1 MDMYSRVESDLC
13 LSRHAVSTRKH
24 YLHECRKFLGHF
36 ADRKP
41 EDLGEA
47 EVREYL
53 HHLIE
58 VRRVSPYTHR
68 MAVAAIR
75 FLFERSLGQP
85 EKVARI
91 PWPRVKDSLPTV
103 LARAELVALFRAAD
117 KPALRAMLLTA
128 YGAGLRV
135 SEVCRLQVGDID
147 SARGV
152 IVVRGGKGGKD
163 RLTTLPA
170 RLLRAL
176 RRYWAETRPAAPW
189 LFPGQSAAGH
199 VGHKV
204 LHDGFRTAM
213 HQAGIRRAG
222 VRFHSLRH
230 SFATHMLEAGV
241 DTRVLQSLLGHSRV
255 ETTARYAQVRTDLIA
270 ALPDPLD
277 LLARAVLRG

>member
-1 MDMYSRVESDLC
+1 MDVYSRVDSDLR
-13 LSRHAVSTRKH
+13 LSRHAASTRKH
-24 YLHECRKFLGHF
+24 YLNECRKFLSHF
-36 ADRKP
+36 SDRKP
-41 EDLGEA
+41 EELGEA
-47 EVREYL
+47 DVRVYL

-75 FLFERSLGQP
+75 FLFERSLGKP
-85 EKVARI
+85 EQVARI
-91 PWPRVKDSLPTV
+91 PWPRVTDALPTV
-103 LARAELVALFRAAD
+103 LAHAELVALFRAAT
-117 KPALRAMLLTA
+117 KSMLRTMLLA
-128 YGAGLRV
+128 GYGAGLRV

-147 SARGV
+147 TPRGV

-163 RLTTLPA
+163 RLTTLSP

-176 RRYWAETRPAAPW
+176 RRHWTETRPAGPW
-189 LFPGQSAAGH
+189 LFPGQSAVGH

-204 LHDGFRTAM
+204 LHAGFRAAVR
-213 HQAGIRRAG
+213 QAGIRRAG

-255 ETTARYAQVRTDLIA
+255 ETTARYAQVRSDLIA

-277 LLARAVLRG
+277 LLARTVRRG